1 MKKVTKR
8 KGNTMIQGASCYDG
22 ITFIVSKNFLGPF
35 VVNGPSVRTT
45 ILEGKPFYEI
55 TKEFGD
61 IQIQKDLNVM
71 GRIVRDIASKLFFA
85 CFILIAISTGTYLT
99 KVFQSFIFILI
110 AISVEPEI
118 FAIFVN
124 AKIFRKK
131 KFIDLMRYHGAEHA
145 AINAFYDL
153 GIVPSIDEIKKYSRF
168 SLKCGSLSG
177 LYKIA
182 GWCVPA
188 IAVLFPN
195 YWCTLLVAVILYIL
209 LIIMYNK
216 EKLYF
221 MEFMVT
227 SNPTDSEYE
236 VAIEGLTKVLD
247 EYKKM
252 ENSSF
257 THLPIEKGIG
267 FMIIHVN
274 KE

>member
-1 MKKVTKR
+1 MKKLSKR
-8 KGNTMIQGASCYDG
+8 KGNVIIQGFSDYDG
-22 ITFIVSKNFLGPF
+22 IAFIASSNFFGPF
-35 VVNGPSVRTT
+35 VMNGPAVKTT
-45 ILEGKPFYEI
+45 ILEGKPFYKI
-55 TKEFGD
+55 TKRLGKMQLE
-61 IQIQKDLNVM
+61 KDFEMVGSSVRN
-71 GRIVRDIASKLFFA
+71 IVKKVVIA

-110 AISVEPEI
+110 AISAEPEI
-118 FAIFVN
+118 FAIFVK

-145 AINAFYDL
+145 VINAFYDL

-168 SLKCGSLSG
+168 SLRCGSLSE
-177 LYKIA
+177 LYKSA

-227 SNPTDSEYE
+227 SNPTDSEYK
-236 VAIEGLTKVLD
+236 VAIEGLTKALD

-252 ENSSF
+252 EDPAF